1 MEQDQVRPTTLP
13 PGPHSR
19 NRWNFRPGALGV
31 FLDSDLRVDSAAARL
46 NVHPNTL
53 RHGLKRYEEVSGLP
67 PTRVEDTIL
76 IKEAKDE

>member
-1 MEQDQVRPTTLP
+1 M
-13 PGPHSR
+13 
-19 NRWNFRPGALGV
+19 